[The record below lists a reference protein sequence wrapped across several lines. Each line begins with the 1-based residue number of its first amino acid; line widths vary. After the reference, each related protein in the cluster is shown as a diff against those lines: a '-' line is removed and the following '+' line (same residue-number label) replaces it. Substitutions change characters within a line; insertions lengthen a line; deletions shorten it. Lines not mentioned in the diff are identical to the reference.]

1 MSEAQKKPTLAARIA
16 AISKDL
22 GAIKKSGHNKEQH
35 YDFIE
40 YAAVSGKI
48 RELLDQHGVAIIPTV
63 TDYERDDVKSRNG
76 ATGYHYTLKM
86 TFTVINAD
94 NQEDQIVATWMGES
108 TDWGD
113 KGINKAETSG
123 TKYFLMRLFNI
134 SEKGDADNDPDSQ
147 DNSAA
152 ESKPAKREYK
162 SDPRL
167 DFGTIRETC
176 ASIDDIESLEAYW
189 QELAKLKPS
198 KNAIPHITKIFS
210 ERKAQIGGGND
221 GA

>member
-1 MSEAQKKPTLAARIA
+1 MSEAEKKPSLAAKIA

-22 GAIKKSGHNKEQH
+22 GAIKKGGHNKEQH

-48 RELLDQHGVAIIPTV
+48 RELLDKHGVAIIPTV
-63 TDYERDDVKSRNG
+63 TDYERDDVTSRNG

-94 NQEDQIVATWMGES
+94 DQEDKIVATWMGES

-152 ESKPAKREYK
+152 ESKPAKRERK
-162 SDPRL
+162 NDPRL
-167 DFGTIRETC
+167 NFDTIRETC
-176 ASIDDIESLEAYW
+176 AAIDDIESLEAYW

-198 KNAIPHITKIFS
+198 RNSVPHITKIFS
-210 ERKAQIGGGND
+210 ERKAQIGGDNV

>member
-1 MSEAQKKPTLAARIA
+1 MSEAEKELSLAAKIA

-22 GAIKKSGHNKEQH
+22 GAIKKGGHNKEQH

-48 RELLDQHGVAIIPTV
+48 RELLDKHGVAIIPTV
-63 TDYERDDVKSRNG
+63 TDYERDDVRSGSGK
-76 ATGYHYTLKM
+76 TGFHYTLKM

-94 NQEDQIVATWMGES
+94 DQEDRIVATWMGES

-147 DNSAA
+147 DNSAT
-152 ESKPAKREYK
+152 ESKPAKRERK

-176 ASIDDIESLEAYW
+176 AGIDDIESLEAYW

-198 KNAIPHITKIFS
+198 RAAVPHITKIFS
-210 ERKAQIGGGND
+210 ERKAEIGGENV

>member
-1 MSEAQKKPTLAARIA
+1 MSEQKTRTLAAKIA

-22 GAIKKSGHNKEQH
+22 GAIKKGGHNSEQN

-48 RELLDQHGVAIIPTV
+48 RELLDKHGVAIIPTV
-63 TDYERDDVKSRNG
+63 EDYERDDVTSRNG
-76 ATGYHYTLKM
+76 KTGYHYTLKM
-86 TFTVINAD
+86 HFTVINAD
-94 NQEDQIVATWMGES
+94 DQTDRIEATWMGES

-123 TKYFLMRLFNI
+123 TKYFYMRLFNI
-134 SEKGDADNDPDSQ
+134 SEKGDADNDPDAQ

-152 ESKPAKREYK
+152 ESKPAKKKYE

-167 DFGTIRETC
+167 DFSTIRET
-176 ASIDDIESLEAYW
+176 AGAIDDLDSLEAYW
-189 QELAKLKPS
+189 KELAALKPS
-198 KNAIPHITKIFS
+198 KGALPYITEIFKK
-210 ERKAQIGGGND
+210 RKAELGGNN
-221 GA
+221 A